1 MDEETK
7 RYLELLEDKWAK
19 LRESDALAVELR
31 HADLS
36 QRLEGFPQQFA
47 TKEEMK
53 SAAEGV
59 AKLEKDAV
67 TREIYEQQSKALS
80 ELVTKLD
87 KEKLTEAVFQT
98 FVENYQRTAEND
110 ATERRAIAAAL
121 AASGERRAG
130 AAGTWKLQ
138 ASIIGAAVA
147 FVSIIVLIAN
157 NAISFH

>member
-7 RYLELLEDKWAK
+7 RYLDQLESKWAE
-19 LRESDALAVELR
+19 LRKADALAVELR

-87 KEKLTEAVFQT
+87 KEKLSETVYQT
-98 FVENYQRTAEND
+98 FVDNYRRTAEND

-130 AAGTWKLQ
+130 ATGTWKLQ
-138 ASIIGAAVA
+138 ATIVTIAVA
-147 FVSIIVLIAN
+147 IITVVILLAN
-157 NAISFH
+157 NVFH

>member
-7 RYLELLEDKWAK
+7 NYLDLLERSLAA
-19 LRESDALAVELR
+19 LRDADALAVELR
-31 HADLS
+31 HSDLS

-80 ELVTKLD
+80 ELVQKLD

-138 ASIIGAAVA
+138 AGIVAAAVTIVSLIILLSNHVLA
-147 FVSIIVLIAN
+147 F
-157 NAISFH
+157 H